1 MATPIY
7 VYLKHLLLINKDST
21 VICSVHEI
29 WQLICPAV
37 PSLPCPF
44 PLNTLLRPTHREPHA
59 DMQWLGPFPAARGTG
74 DSAVARIQAPVTH
87 AWSDS
92 LTISRKDC
100 SRAVFWIRKQLCMT
114 VRLFCFWSMVAVEL
128 ECDDDISKTDQL
140 GETIC
145 LFSRQR
151 DQILERVAVIDHV
164 ACLIRGRGEVPTQIR
179 LQPTDYSTR
188 LGPSCTTSR
197 RKRRWLTSY

>member
-1 MATPIY
+1 
-7 VYLKHLLLINKDST
+7 
-21 VICSVHEI
+21 
-29 WQLICPAV
+29 
-37 PSLPCPF
+37 
-44 PLNTLLRPTHREPHA
+44 
-59 DMQWLGPFPAARGTG
+59 
-74 DSAVARIQAPVTH
+74 
-87 AWSDS
+87 
-92 LTISRKDC
+92 
-100 SRAVFWIRKQLCMT
+100 MT

-188 LGPSCTTSR
+188 LGPSCTTSGKSVDDSHHVSSYLETAVAR
-197 RKRRWLTSY
+197 TLRVRLWPAKKDIPHCYRKKCRGKASKGGRYYKDIQ